1 MCVFV
6 CMKSCVS
13 ESAFV
18 KASVR
23 DEGGARKKE
32 VNICVCAYARNRV
45 SETKMFFCM
54 RASECMSAHAR
65 LCACDGDAVKRFN
78 PLF

>member
-6 CMKSCVS
+6 CTKSCVS

-45 SETKMFFCM
+45 SETKMFFLHACLRVYVSACTPLCM
-54 RASECMSAHAR
+54 
-65 LCACDGDAVKRFN
+65 
-78 PLF
+78 